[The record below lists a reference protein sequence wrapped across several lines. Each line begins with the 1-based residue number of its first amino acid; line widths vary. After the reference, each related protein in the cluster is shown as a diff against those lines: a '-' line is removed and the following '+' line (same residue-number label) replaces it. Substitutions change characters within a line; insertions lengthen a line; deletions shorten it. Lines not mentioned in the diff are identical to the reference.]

1 MYIIDGHNL
10 LHTVIK
16 IDDVSGTINDVQ
28 LCRIIDYYF
37 QLSGQKGELVF
48 DGTGPRDK
56 DAFENFINLEVF
68 FAGLR
73 SDADTVIE
81 DKIKADSSP
90 KRFVV
95 VSSDR
100 RIRKAARAKK
110 AEAVKSEEFW
120 KNLCKQLNKKRPVRE
135 PDAKRGGLSESETK
149 KWLQIFGIE

>member
-28 LCRIIDYYF
+28 LCRIIDYFF
-37 QLSGQKGELVF
+37 QLTGQKGELVF

-56 DAFENFINLEVF
+56 YAFENFINLEVF

-120 KNLCKQLNKKRPVRE
+120 KNLCKQLNKKRPVRFIRHFGLRCRIHIQRQIPAE
-135 PDAKRGGLSESETK
+135 PD
-149 KWLQIFGIE
+149 